1 MVVLMEDK
9 GSLYRGMA
17 RRYLLQAAPEA
28 ADMPAS
34 DLLALGELPSVDQA
48 CQHGQIVYDS
58 NVRPGTAGYGDWEA
72 LAADYG
78 MDGFLT
84 APLSC
89 AEEAMGALVL
99 AASTPVSLDRYLRRL
114 AGDVAQSLS
123 QTLYTLSCIEQ
134 MRAAEQIIHDI
145 MPEKVKNLGVGMLLS
160 KQT

>member
-1 MVVLMEDK
+1 
-9 GSLYRGMA
+9 
-17 RRYLLQAAPEA
+17 
-28 ADMPAS
+28 
-34 DLLALGELPSVDQA
+34 
-48 CQHGQIVYDS
+48 
-58 NVRPGTAGYGDWEA
+58 VRPGTAGYGDWEA